1 MMRKYDAY
9 NYGAIEMRTTVDIN
23 EDLLDATLEATGHK
37 SKSKAV
43 NEALGVYVTQRRRE
57 RLLALRGN
65 LDLDLDDW
73 YEFRHMDHT
82 Q

>member
-1 MMRKYDAY
+1 
-9 NYGAIEMRTTVDIN
+9 MRTTVDID
-23 EDLLDATLEATGHK
+23 EDLLDATLKATGHK

-43 NEALGVYVTQRRRE
+43 NEALGVYVAHQSRE

-73 YEFRHMDHT
+73 YEYRHMDHLD
-82 Q
+82 